1 MPLSPFFQH
10 GSPDEQRLIQSLV
23 DEHLSFHGL
32 DVYYIPRKQI
42 VTDDILGEVQSS
54 KFNDNY
60 IIEAYLNNYEGYAK
74 GSDVMTKFGINLQN
88 EVTLTISRERFE
100 DFIAPFQFNSTNLNA
115 PRDGDIDFGTRP
127 KEGDLIWFPLGERLF
142 EIKHVEH
149 ESPFFQL
156 GKNYTYELQCELFQ
170 LEDEIIDTNVVG
182 IDERL
187 SEEGYITTV
196 TLAGIGSTAKASVD
210 TFALSGAL
218 QKITLNDD
226 GSGYTSV
233 PAVTVAASPAG
244 VSTSLGA
251 VVAITT
257 TKGQLAA
264 IDYVAIT
271 NPGFAYV
278 EPPAIGFG
286 TPGVGAAATA
296 TLTNSGIASI
306 RIQQP
311 GSNYVSPPIVTIQHP
326 QFVDTQYQFTG
337 VATAGTSQ
345 IVGLNTMANIAIG
358 HTINFFS
365 GAGSVTLIGG
375 GIVTSITG
383 VGSTSV
389 VSLGSSFGGAGTANP
404 GTFVGTGVMV
414 GSKAGQVQATAVA
427 TLSGSNMFRIYL
439 TDAGSGYEAT
449 PTVSISAPLSTGIGT
464 YRLNER
470 VVGSDS
476 GTEAYV
482 KSWNSATRELQVS
495 INTGDFLSGEYI
507 TGTASSARY
516 QVFSYNDDLSDH
528 AAGEEYFMNDEF
540 ETAGDQLLDFT
551 ESNPFGIV

>member
-10 GSPDEQRLIQSLV
+10 GSPDEQRLVQGLI
-23 DEHLSFHGL
+23 DEHLSIHGI

-60 IIEAYLNNYEGYAK
+60 ILEAYLNNYEGYAK
-74 GSDVMTKFGINLQN
+74 GSDVMSKFGINLQN

-142 EIKHVEH
+142 EIKHIEF

-156 GKNYTYELQCELFQ
+156 GKNYTYELQCELYQ
-170 LEDEIIDTNVVG
+170 LQDDIIDTNVVG

-187 SEEGYITTV
+187 QEEGNITTIN
-196 TLAGIGSTAKASVD
+196 LAGIGSTAKASVD
-210 TFALSGAL
+210 TFALSGAMRL
-218 QKITLNDD
+218 VTLNDD
-226 GSGYTSV
+226 GSGYTSAPLV
-233 PAVTVAASPAG
+233 NVEASPAG

-264 IDYVAIT
+264 IDYIAIT
-271 NPGFAYV
+271 NPGFAYT
-278 EPPAIGFG
+278 EPPTIGFG
-286 TPGVGAAATA
+286 TPGVGAAATS

-306 RIQQP
+306 RITQP
-311 GSNYVSPPIVTIQHP
+311 GSNYVSPPIINIQHP
-326 QFVDTQYQFTG
+326 QFVDKQYEFTG
-337 VATAGTSQ
+337 VATAGTMQ
-345 IVGLNTMANIAIG
+345 ISGINTMANIAIG
-358 HTINFFS
+358 HTINFKIF
-365 GAGSVTLIGG
+365 GAQTLSGG
-375 GIVTSITG
+375 GIVTSIGTNS
-383 VGSTSV
+383 VGIGTSI
-389 VSLGSSFGGAGTANP
+389 G
-404 GTFVGTGVMV
+404 GTGTGSVTFIGTGAMV
-414 GSKAGQVQATAVA
+414 GSKVGQVQATAVA

-439 TDAGSGYEAT
+439 TDAGTGYEAT

-464 YRLNER
+464 YHINER

-482 KSWNSATRELQVS
+482 KSWNATTRSLEVS
-495 INTGDFLSGEYI
+495 INTGDFRSGEYI

-516 QVFSYNDDLSDH
+516 QVFSYDDNLSTQ
-528 AAGEEYFMNDEF
+528 AAGDEFFMNDEF
-540 ETAGDQLLDFT
+540 ETEADQLLDFT
-551 ESNPFGIV
+551 ESNPFGDV

>member
-1 MPLSPFFQH
+1 MPVSPFFQH
-10 GSPDEQRLIQSLV
+10 GSPDEQRLVQSLV
-23 DEHLSFHGL
+23 DEHLSIHGI
-32 DVYYIPRKQI
+32 DCYYIPRKQI

-60 IIEAYLNNYEGYAK
+60 LMEAYLNNYEGYAK

-88 EVTLTISRERFE
+88 EITLTISRERFE
-100 DFIAPFQFNSTNLNA
+100 DFIAPFQFNSTNLQA
-115 PRDGDIDFGTRP
+115 PLDGDIDFGTRP

-142 EIKHVEH
+142 EIKHIEF

-170 LEDEIIDTNVVG
+170 LEDEIIDTNVAG

-196 TLAGIGSTAKASVD
+196 SLAGIGSTAKASVD
-210 TFALSGAL
+210 TFALAGAL

-226 GSGYTSV
+226 GSGYTTPPTISV
-233 PAVTVAASPAG
+233 EASPAG

-278 EPPAIGFG
+278 EPPLIGFG
-286 TPGVGAAATA
+286 TPGVGAAATSS
-296 TLTNSGIASI
+296 LTNSGIASI
-306 RIQQP
+306 RITQP
-311 GSNYVSPPIVTIQHP
+311 GNNYVSPPIISIQHP
-326 QFVDTQYQFTG
+326 QYVDKQYEFTG
-337 VATAGTSQ
+337 IATAGLME
-345 IVGLNTMANIAIG
+345 IVGINTMANIAIG
-358 HTINFFS
+358 HTINFKS
-365 GAGSVTLIGG
+365 LGAVTLSGG
-375 GIVTSITG
+375 GIVTSIG
-383 VGSTSV
+383 ANSVGIGTSI
-389 VSLGSSFGGAGTANP
+389 AGT
-404 GTFVGTGVMV
+404 GTVNTTFIGTGAMV
-414 GSKAGQVQATAVA
+414 GAKAGQVQATAVA
-427 TLSGSNMFRIYL
+427 TLSGSNMFRIFL
-439 TDAGSGYEAT
+439 TDAGVGYEST
-449 PTVSISAPLSTGIGT
+449 PTISISAPLSVGLGT
-464 YRLNER
+464 YQLNER

-482 KSWNSATRELQVS
+482 KSWDFTNRKLEVS
-495 INTGDFLSGEYI
+495 INTGDFRSGEYI

-516 QVFSYNDDLSDH
+516 QVFSYSDDLSTQATGD
-528 AAGEEYFMNDEF
+528 EFFMNDEF
-540 ETAGDQLLDFT
+540 EAAADELLDFT
-551 ESNPFGIV
+551 EKNPFGDV

>member
-1 MPLSPFFQH
+1 MTPVSPFFQH
-10 GSPDEQRLIQSLV
+10 GSPDEQRLVQSLV
-23 DEHLSFHGL
+23 DEHLQMFGM

-42 VTDDILGEVQSS
+42 VTDDVLGEVQSS

-60 IIEAYLNNYEGYAK
+60 LIEAYLNNYEGYAK

-88 EVTLTISRERFE
+88 EITLTISRERYE
-100 DFIAPFQFNSTNLNA
+100 DFIAPFQFNSTNLTGA
-115 PRDGDIDFGTRP
+115 LDGDIDFGTRP
-127 KEGDLIWFPLGERLF
+127 KEGDLIWFPYGERLF

-156 GKNYTYELQCELFQ
+156 GKNYTYELQCELYQ
-170 LEDEIIDTNVVG
+170 IQDDIIDTNVAG

-187 SEEGYITTV
+187 SEEGFITTV

-210 TFALSGAL
+210 TFALSGAMRMV
-218 QKITLNDD
+218 TLNDD

-233 PAVTVAASPAG
+233 PNITVSPSPAG

-257 TKGQLAA
+257 TKGNLAA
-264 IDYVAIT
+264 IDYLAIT
-271 NPGFAYV
+271 NPGFAYQ
-278 EPPAIGFG
+278 EPPTIGFG

-296 TLTNSGIASI
+296 TLTNSGICSI

-326 QFVDTQYQFTG
+326 QFVDKQYQFTG
-337 VATAGTSQ
+337 VATAGTME
-345 IVGLNTMANIAIG
+345 ITGINTMANIAIG
-358 HTINFFS
+358 HTINFVS
-365 GAGSVTLIGG
+365 GAGQVTLIGG
-375 GIVTSITG
+375 ALVTSIGTSS
-383 VGSTSV
+383 VGIGT
-389 VSLGSSFGGAGTANP
+389 SFGGIGSANP
-404 GTFVGTGVMV
+404 GTFVATGAMV
-414 GSKAGQVQATAVA
+414 GAKAGQVQATAVA

-439 TDAGSGYEAT
+439 TDAGEGYEAT

-464 YRLNER
+464 YHINER

-482 KSWNSATRELQVS
+482 KSWNATTRQLEVS
-495 INTGDFLSGEYI
+495 INTGDFRSGEYI

-516 QVFSYNDDLSDH
+516 QVFSYSDDLSDQ
-528 AAGEEYFMNDEF
+528 AAGDEYFMNDEF
-540 ETAGDQLLDFT
+540 EVEADKLLDFT
-551 ESNPFGIV
+551 ESNPFGDV

>member
-1 MPLSPFFQH
+1 MPVSPFFQH
-10 GSPDEQRLIQSLV
+10 GSPDEQRLVQSLV
-23 DEHLSFHGL
+23 DEHLSIHGI

-60 IIEAYLNNYEGYAK
+60 LMEAYLNNYEGYAK

-88 EVTLTISRERFE
+88 EITLTISRERFE
-100 DFIAPFQFNSTNLNA
+100 DFIAPFQFNSTNLTG

-142 EIKHVEH
+142 EIKQVEH

-156 GKNYTYELQCELFQ
+156 GKNYTYELQCELYQ
-170 LEDEIIDTNVVG
+170 LQDDIIDTNVAG
-182 IDERL
+182 IDERM

-233 PAVTVAASPAG
+233 PNITVEASPAG
-244 VSTSLGA
+244 VSTSLGQ
-251 VVAITT
+251 VVGFTT

-326 QFVDTQYQFTG
+326 QYVDKQYQFTG
-337 VATAGTSQ
+337 IATAGYSE
-345 IVGLNTMANIAIG
+345 IVGINTMTNIAIG
-358 HTINFFS
+358 HTINFVS
-365 GAGSVTLIGG
+365 GAGQVTLIGG
-375 GIVTSITG
+375 GIVTSIG
-383 VGSTSV
+383 NNSIGI
-389 VSLGSSFGGAGTANP
+389 GASFGGSGTANP
-404 GTFVGTGVMV
+404 GTFVGTGAMV
-414 GSKAGQVQATAVA
+414 GAKAGQVQATAVA
-427 TLSGSNMFRIYL
+427 TLSGSSMFRIYL
-439 TDAGSGYEAT
+439 TDAGEGYEAT

-464 YRLNER
+464 YHINER
-470 VVGSDS
+470 VVGSTS
-476 GTEAYV
+476 GAEAFV
-482 KSWNSATRELQVS
+482 KSWNATTRQLEVS
-495 INTGDFLSGEYI
+495 INTGDFYSGEYI

-516 QVFSYNDDLSDH
+516 QVFSYNDDLSSQ
-528 AAGEEYFMNDEF
+528 AAGDEYFMNDEF
-540 ETAGDQLLDFT
+540 EAEADQLLDFT
-551 ESNPFGIV
+551 ESNPFGDV

>member
-1 MPLSPFFQH
+1 MPVSPFFQH
-10 GSPDEQRLIQSLV
+10 GSPDEQRLVQSLV
-23 DEHLSFHGL
+23 DEHLSIHGI

-60 IIEAYLNNYEGYAK
+60 LMEAYLNNYEGYAK

-88 EVTLTISRERFE
+88 EITLTISRERFE
-100 DFIAPFQFNSTNLNA
+100 DFIAPFQFNSTNLQG

-142 EIKHVEH
+142 EIKRVEH

-156 GKNYTYELQCELFQ
+156 GKNYTYELECELFQ
-170 LEDEIIDTNVVG
+170 LEDEIIDTNVAA
-182 IDERL
+182 IDSRL

-196 TLAGIGSTAKASVD
+196 SLAGIGSTAKASVD
-210 TFALSGAL
+210 TFALVGAM
-218 QKITLNDD
+218 QKVTLNDD

-233 PAVTVAASPAG
+233 PAMSVEASPAG

-257 TKGQLAA
+257 TKGNLAA

-271 NPGFAYV
+271 NPGFAYT

-286 TPGVGAAATA
+286 TPGVGAAATS

-311 GSNYVSPPIVTIQHP
+311 GNNYVSPPIITIQHP
-326 QFVDTQYQFTG
+326 QYVDKQYEFTG
-337 VATAGTSQ
+337 IATAGLME
-345 IVGLNTMANIAIG
+345 IVGINTMANIAIG
-358 HTINFFS
+358 HTINFKS
-365 GAGSVTLIGG
+365 LGAVTLVGG
-375 GIVTSITG
+375 GVVTSIGTSSVGIGTSIGGTG
-383 VGSTSV
+383 TVNT
-389 VSLGSSFGGAGTANP
+389 
-404 GTFVGTGVMV
+404 TFVGTGAMV

-427 TLSGSNMFRIYL
+427 TLDGSSMFRIYL
-439 TDAGSGYEAT
+439 TDAGIGYEAT
-449 PTVSISAPLSTGIGT
+449 PTVSISAPLSVGLGT
-464 YRLNER
+464 YHLNER

-482 KSWNSATRELQVS
+482 KSWNATTRELQVS

-528 AAGEEYFMNDEF
+528 AQGDEFFMNDEF
-540 ETAGDQLLDFT
+540 ETQADALLDFT
-551 ESNPFGIV
+551 ESNPFGII

>member
-1 MPLSPFFQH
+1 MPVSPFFQH
-10 GSPDEQRLIQSLV
+10 GSPDEQRLVQSLV
-23 DEHLSFHGL
+23 DEHLSIHGI

-42 VTDDILGEVQSS
+42 VTDDVLGEVQSS

-60 IIEAYLNNYEGYAK
+60 LMEAYLKNYEGYAK

-88 EVTLTISRERFE
+88 EITLTISRERFE
-100 DFIAPFQFNSTNLNA
+100 DFIAPFQFNSTNLQA

-127 KEGDLIWFPLGERLF
+127 KEGDLIWFPLAERLF

-156 GKNYTYELQCELFQ
+156 GKNYTYELQCELYQ
-170 LEDEIIDTNVVG
+170 LQDDIIDTNVAG

-187 SEEGYITTV
+187 SEEGQITTV
-196 TLAGIGSTAKASVD
+196 VLAGIGSTAKASVD
-210 TFALSGAL
+210 TFALNGAL

-233 PAVTVAASPAG
+233 PAITVEPSPAG
-244 VSTSLGA
+244 VSTSLGQC
-251 VVAITT
+251 VAITT
-257 TKGQLAA
+257 SKGNLAA

-286 TPGVGAAATA
+286 TPGVGAAATS

-311 GSNYVSPPIVTIQHP
+311 GSNYVSPPIISIQHP
-326 QFVDTQYQFTG
+326 SLVDKQYEFTG
-337 VATAGTSQ
+337 IATAGMME
-345 IVGLNTMANIAIG
+345 IVGINTMANIAIG
-358 HTINFFS
+358 HTINFVS
-365 GAGSVTLIGG
+365 GAGGVTLIGG
-375 GIVTSITG
+375 GIVTSIG
-383 VGSTSV
+383 SSSVGIGT
-389 VSLGSSFGGAGTANP
+389 SFGGVGTANP
-404 GTFVGTGVMV
+404 GTFVGTGVHV
-414 GSKAGQVQATAVA
+414 GAKAGQVQATAVA
-427 TLSGSNMFRIYL
+427 TLSGSSMYRIYL
-439 TDAGSGYEAT
+439 TDAGAGYEAT
-449 PTVSISAPLSTGIGT
+449 PTVSISAPLAIGVGT
-464 YRLNER
+464 YHLNER
-470 VVGSDS
+470 VVGSTS
-476 GTEAYV
+476 GAEAYV
-482 KSWNSATRELQVS
+482 KSWDAANRQLQVS
-495 INTGDFLSGEYI
+495 INTRDLISGEYI

-516 QVFSYNDDLSDH
+516 QVFSYSDDLSDQ
-528 AAGEEYFMNDEF
+528 AAGDEFFMNDEF